1 MRNAVMVSQTEFPK
15 KNIGDYVQA
24 IAAQQFSPNATFV
37 QREHLKD
44 YDGEP
49 VRMIMNGWFM
59 IHPEQFPPSEKI
71 KPLYISFHMNPT
83 NAAAMLANGGLEHL
97 KKHEPIGCRDN
108 GTVAIL
114 RTAGIEAY
122 FSGCLTLTLGKT
134 YKLPD
139 GAMRHGI
146 YFVDPAFD
154 IHGGKFYWASLLFKS
169 IGTILT
175 KPFLLL
181 RISRKI
187 VKISWIEHW
196 EEIST
201 LKRWL
206 YTLDFYRLYSKWF
219 GDDVLD
225 AAEFVEQHV
234 RQDLFK
240 NEEAKFEL
248 ADSMLKKYQSA
259 ELVVT
264 GRIHAALPC
273 TGMGTPVVFTN
284 LERQNSGT
292 SANIGRLNGLL
303 EFFNIIEMGAGD
315 AAMKFSIDSP
325 DCKIH
330 INTPVPRN
338 ESWRTYADTMADK
351 AMMFMQGTE
360 GK

>member
-59 IHPEQFPPSEKI
+59 IHPEKFPPSDKI

-83 NAAAMLANGGLEHL
+83 NAAAMLSNGGLEHL

-114 RTAGIEAY
+114 RDAGIEAY

-134 YKLPD
+134 YKLHD
-139 GAMRHGI
+139 GVKRHGI

-154 IHGGKFYWASLLFKS
+154 LRGGKSYWASVLLKS
-169 IGTILT
+169 IGIILF

-181 RISRKI
+181 RLCRKI

-196 EEIST
+196 EQIST

-206 YTLDFYRLYSKWF
+206 YALDFYRQYSKVF
-219 GDDVLD
+219 GDDVID
-225 AAEFVEQHV
+225 AAEFIEQHV
-234 RQDLFK
+234 RQDMFK
-240 NEEAKFEL
+240 NEESKFAL
-248 ADSMLKKYQSA
+248 ADSMLKKYESA

-284 LERQNSGT
+284 LERQNSGNG
-292 SANIGRLNGLL
+292 ANIGRLDGLL
-303 EFFNIIEMGAGD
+303 DFFNIVEMELGGPD
-315 AAMKFSIDSP
+315 MKFSIGSTDG
-325 DCKIH
+325 KIH
-330 INTPVPRN
+330 IGTAIPRN
-338 ESWRTYADTMADK
+338 ESWRIYAEAMEDK
-351 AMMFMQGTE
+351 AIRFIQGTK
-360 GK
+360 G